1 MRIWV
6 CCFSTPF
13 PPVHDGVSQSY
24 YSHISLREVKEDIFF
39 LRSRYNIGQRV
50 VFISFKYN
58 HRETIW
64 QSRSKREWLL
74 YRQSI
79 SSTTKE
85 ENKRM
90 KLTIE

>member
-1 MRIWV
+1 M
-6 CCFSTPF
+6 
-13 PPVHDGVSQSY
+13 
-24 YSHISLREVKEDIFF
+24 
-39 LRSRYNIGQRV
+39 GQRV